1 MKTRIIAM
9 ALLATVA
16 FSSCDDFLTETPK
29 YALTTDNAVRDY
41 NSADNAVTGIYGE
54 YKNCSYL
61 GGYIYANLHS
71 MAGMRNYS
79 SMMFN
84 MGYTQSANDGI
95 ISTIWRQLYSIINV
109 SNYSNI

>member
-1 MKTRIIAM
+1 M

-16 FSSCDDFLTETPK
+16 FTSCDDFLTETPK

-61 GGYIYANLHS
+61 GGYIYE
-71 MAGMRNYS
+71 
-79 SMMFN
+79 
-84 MGYTQSANDGI
+84 I
-95 ISTIWRQLYSIINV
+95 ITYRWRKRRRGGG
-109 SNYSNI
+109 